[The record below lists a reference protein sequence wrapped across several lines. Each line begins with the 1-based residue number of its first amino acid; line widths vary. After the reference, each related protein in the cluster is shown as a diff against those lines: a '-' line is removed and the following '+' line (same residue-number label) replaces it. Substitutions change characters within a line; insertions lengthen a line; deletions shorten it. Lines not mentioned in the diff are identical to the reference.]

1 MIECNRNC
9 LECPYPD
16 VPDECLEAA
25 LTWDEWQELDVID
38 KDIINPK
45 TAKQKAVAARR
56 KAYREANKDKVAAWQ
71 KAWYEANKDKVAAR
85 QKAYYAANK
94 DKIAAWQK
102 AWYEANKDKVAA
114 RQKAWYEA
122 NKDKVAA
129 RQKAYRAANKD
140 KVAARQK
147 SIALARKARGM
158 TQIELAAIVGVTQA
172 TVSLWETGAVKA
184 SWDKLCAVLPDLEA
198 HRP

>member
-1 MIECNRNC
+1 MIECNHNC

-56 KAYREANKDKVAAWQ
+56 KAYREANKDKVAAWR
-71 KAWYEANKDKVAAR
+71 KAYREANKDKV
-85 QKAYYAANK
+85 
-94 DKIAAWQK
+94 AAWQK

-129 RQKAYRAANKD
+129 RQKN
-140 KVAARQK
+140 
-147 SIALARKARGM
+147 IALARKAHGM
-158 TQIELAAIVGVTQA
+158 TQNGLAAIVGVTQA

-184 SWDKLCAVLPDLEA
+184 NWDKLCAALPELEA
-198 HRP
+198 YRA

>member
-1 MIECNRNC
+1 MIECNHNC

-25 LTWDEWQELDVID
+25 LTWDEYKELDVID

-45 TAKQKAVAARR
+45 TAKQKAIAAQQ
-56 KAYREANKDKVAAWQ
+56 KAYRE
-71 KAWYEANKDKVAAR
+71 
-85 QKAYYAANK
+85 ANK

-102 AWYEANKDKVAA
+102 AYYE
-114 RQKAWYEA
+114 
-122 NKDKVAA
+122 
-129 RQKAYRAANKD
+129 ANKD

-158 TQIELAAIVGVTQA
+158 TQIELAAIVGVTQS
-172 TVSLWETGAVKA
+172 TVSLWETGAVKTN
-184 SWDKLCAVLPDLEA
+184 WDKLCAALPELEA
-198 HRP
+198 HRL

>member
-1 MIECNRNC
+1 MIECNHNC

-45 TAKQKAVAARR
+45 TTKQKA
-56 KAYREANKDKVAAWQ
+56 
-71 KAWYEANKDKVAAR
+71 
-85 QKAYYAANK
+85 
-94 DKIAAWQK
+94 
-102 AWYEANKDKVAA
+102 VAA

-129 RQKAYRAANKD
+129 QRKAYREANKD

-147 SIALARKARGM
+147 SIALARKAQGM
-158 TQIELAAIVGVTQA
+158 TQSGLAAIVGVTQA

-184 SWDKLCAVLPDLEA
+184 NWDKLCAALPELET

>member
-1 MIECNRNC
+1 MIECNHNC

-16 VPDECLEAA
+16 APDECLEAA

-45 TAKQKAVAARR
+45 TVKQKAVAAQQ
-56 KAYREANKDKVAAWQ
+56 KAYREAN
-71 KAWYEANKDKVAAR
+71 E
-85 QKAYYAANK
+85 
-94 DKIAAWQK
+94 
-102 AWYEANKDKVAA
+102 DKVAA

-129 RQKAYRAANKD
+129 QQKAYREANKD

-147 SIALARKARGM
+147 NIALARKAQGM
-158 TQIELAAIVGVTQA
+158 TQSGLAAIVGVTQA

-184 SWDKLCAVLPDLEA
+184 NWDKLCAALPELEA
-198 HRP
+198 YRA

>member
-1 MIECNRNC
+1 MIECNHNC

-25 LTWDEWQELDVID
+25 LTWDEWRELDVID

-45 TAKQKAVAARR
+45 TAKQKAVAAWQ
-56 KAYREANKDKVAAWQ
+56 KAWYEANKDKVAAWQ

-85 QKAYYAANK
+85 KKAYR
-94 DKIAAWQK
+94 
-102 AWYEANKDKVAA
+102 EANKDKVAA
-114 RQKAWYEA
+114 Q
-122 NKDKVAA
+122 
-129 RQKAYRAANKD
+129 
-140 KVAARQK
+140 QK
-147 SIALARKARGM
+147 SIALARKAQGM
-158 TQIELAAIVGVTQA
+158 TQSGLAAIVGVNQA

-184 SWDKLCAVLPDLEA
+184 NWDKLCAVLPELEA

>member
-1 MIECNRNC
+1 MIECNHNC

-25 LTWDEWQELDVID
+25 LTWDEWQELDAID

-45 TAKQKAVAARR
+45 TAKQTTIAARQ

-85 QKAYYAANK
+85 QKA
-94 DKIAAWQK
+94 
-102 AWYEANKDKVAA
+102 WYEANKDKVAA
-114 RQKAWYEA
+114 WQKAYREA

-129 RQKAYRAANKD
+129 RQKAYREANKD
-140 KVAARQK
+140 KVAAQQK
-147 SIALARKARGM
+147 SIALARKAQGM
-158 TQIELAAIVGVTQA
+158 TQSGLAAIVGVTQA

-184 SWDKLCAVLPDLEA
+184 NWDKLCAALPELEA

>member
-1 MIECNRNC
+1 MIECNHNC

-45 TAKQKAVAARR
+45 TAKQKAVAAQQ
-56 KAYREANKDKVAAWQ
+56 KAYREANKDK
-71 KAWYEANKDKVAAR
+71 
-85 QKAYYAANK
+85 
-94 DKIAAWQK
+94 I
-102 AWYEANKDKVAA
+102 
-114 RQKAWYEA
+114 
-122 NKDKVAA
+122 
-129 RQKAYRAANKD
+129 
-140 KVAARQK
+140 AARQK

-158 TQIELAAIVGVTQA
+158 TQSGLAAIVGVTRV

-184 SWDKLCAVLPDLEA
+184 NWDKLCAALPELEA
-198 HRP
+198 YRA

>member
-1 MIECNRNC
+1 MIECNHNC

-56 KAYREANKDKVAAWQ
+56 KAY
-71 KAWYEANKDKVAAR
+71 
-85 QKAYYAANK
+85 YAANK
-94 DKIAAWQK
+94 DKIAAQK
-102 AWYEANKDKVAA
+102 
-114 RQKAWYEA
+114 
-122 NKDKVAA
+122 
-129 RQKAYRAANKD
+129 KAYRAANKD
-140 KVAARQK
+140 KIAARQK
-147 SIALARKARGM
+147 SVAMARKAQGM
-158 TQIELAAIVGVTQA
+158 TQSGLAAIVGVTQA
-172 TVSLWETGAVKA
+172 TVSLWETGALKA
-184 SWDKLCAVLPDLEA
+184 NWDKLCAVLPELEA

>member
-1 MIECNRNC
+1 MIECNHNC

-25 LTWDEWQELDVID
+25 LTWDEWQELDAID

-45 TAKQKAVAARR
+45 TAKQK
-56 KAYREANKDKVAAWQ
+56 KVAAWQ
-71 KAWYEANKDKVAAR
+71 KAYRE
-85 QKAYYAANK
+85 ANK

-102 AWYEANKDKVAA
+102 
-114 RQKAWYEA
+114 
-122 NKDKVAA
+122 
-129 RQKAYRAANKD
+129 
-140 KVAARQK
+140 
-147 SIALARKARGM
+147 SIALARKAQGM
-158 TQIELAAIVGVTQA
+158 TQSGLAAIVGVAQA

-184 SWDKLCAVLPDLEA
+184 NWDKLCAALPELET

>member
-1 MIECNRNC
+1 MIECNHNC

-25 LTWDEWQELDVID
+25 LTWDEYKELDVID

-45 TAKQKAVAARR
+45 TAKQKAVAAR
-56 KAYREANKDKVAAWQ
+56 K

-85 QKAYYAANK
+85 K
-94 DKIAAWQK
+94 K

-114 RQKAWYEA
+114 RRKAWHEA

-129 RQKAYRAANKD
+129 QQKAYREANKD
-140 KVAARQK
+140 KVATRQK
-147 SIALARKARGM
+147 SIALARKAQGM
-158 TQIELAAIVGVTQA
+158 TQSGLAAIVGVTQA
-172 TVSLWETGAVKA
+172 TVSMWETGALKA
-184 SWDKLCAVLPDLEA
+184 NWDKLCAALPELEA
-198 HRP
+198 YRA

>member
-1 MIECNRNC
+1 MIECNHNC

-16 VPDECLEAA
+16 VPEECLEAA
-25 LTWDEWQELDVID
+25 LTWDEYKGIDVID
-38 KDIINPK
+38 KDFINPK
-45 TAKQKAVAARR
+45 TTKQKAA
-56 KAYREANKDKVAAWQ
+56 
-71 KAWYEANKDKVAAR
+71 
-85 QKAYYAANK
+85 
-94 DKIAAWQK
+94 
-102 AWYEANKDKVAA
+102 AA

-129 RQKAYRAANKD
+129 RRKAYREANKD

-147 SIALARKARGM
+147 SIALARKAQGM
-158 TQIELAAIVGVTQA
+158 TQSGLAAIVGVTQA

-184 SWDKLCAVLPDLEA
+184 NWDKLCAVLPELEA